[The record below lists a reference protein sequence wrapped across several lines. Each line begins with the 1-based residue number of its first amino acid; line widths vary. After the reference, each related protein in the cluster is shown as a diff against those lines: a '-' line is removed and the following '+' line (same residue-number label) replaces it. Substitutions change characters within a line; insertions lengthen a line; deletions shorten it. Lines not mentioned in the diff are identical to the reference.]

1 MLLVCDF
8 VCSGISHDLA
18 LLYQLS
24 AADMACIVL
33 FHFVRVPKCGYGKY
47 RVARHHF
54 AGAWCT
60 SVPAATS
67 DVCDRVLWYFGVG
80 VRS

>member
-18 LLYQLS
+18 PLYQLS
-24 AADMACIVL
+24 AADMACIAL
-33 FHFVRVPKCGYGKY
+33 FLFACAGFEVWPWEVSQCC
-47 RVARHHF
+47 RHHF

-60 SVPAATS
+60 SVLLPLRMLVIGCCGTLA
-67 DVCDRVLWYFGVG
+67 
-80 VRS
+80 